1 MSDPKHK
8 LLIYFEYLLKYA
20 NDITIIADFN
30 FNIIDANDLSVQI
43 YGYSKNEF
51 LKLSFYDLIS
61 PESKVDIETQIKI
74 LNQKDFLT
82 FVTKSLKKHGSI
94 FIAEVKSSLIRL
106 DNEVYYKII
115 VKDIS
120 ERNKLEAQLFE
131 ERGQLRTI
139 IDASPA
145 SIWFKDTKNNF
156 IRVNK
161 AAAEI
166 ANKSVGEI
174 EGKSTQFIFPVE
186 SDKYYADDLEV
197 INSGIPKIGIIES
210 VTTGNSVKWVRTDKI
225 PWINAKGEIAGVIA
239 FSLDITQQKQTEQLL
254 SQESNLLSSLLD
266 NIPDRIY
273 AKDLEHRFIIY
284 NKALANRWGFNN
296 PRELVGKS
304 DFDLFP
310 YEVALKYRSEE
321 QEIIRTG
328 KSILNREESMTDSSG
343 QTHWSIVTKS
353 PFWDDNGNIIGIAGL
368 SRDITELKVA
378 AEALKASEEKYRSLF
393 NTAPL
398 GIAHINFK
406 MEITDCN
413 NMLLDILD
421 IPENES
427 LGFDFKKI
435 EDIKLKN
442 AIELAFAGSIGCYE
456 GDFQSISSHK
466 IISLKAMFSP
476 IVHEKE
482 KILSVVGIFEDI
494 SEYKQIERF
503 FFHDILNTV
512 GNLRSFADL
521 LKDNLLDNK
530 VNSSLLSDVR
540 QIAAISDK
548 VIQEIISHRSIL
560 TSGKTEIKLNLTT
573 ISTSEFIGG
582 LIRNIFQKVTE
593 VNKEI
598 IIADNFEN
606 IMIQTDQALLSRV
619 IENLIKNAIEASL
632 PGGVVTIGCQKE
644 NEQFSFGVHNQT
656 TISEEIKAKIFERS
670 FSTKGPGR
678 GIGTYSIKFLTEKYL
693 KGNVSF
699 VSTVKEGTTFKIV
712 LPINLISTNHKPSLE
727 PCKEWDNKKIIE
739 KKIASTLLKGK
750 KKPDILLVEDDE
762 ITTHVTKLFSKKVF
776 NVDSVTNGP
785 SAIEAVK
792 SKPYSAILMDI
803 HLGRGMSGLDTL
815 KIIRTIHGY
824 ENIPIIAFTAY
835 AMQGSKKDFL
845 AAGCTHYL
853 VKPFT
858 KDQLIDILNE
868 AINPN

>member
-8 LLIYFEYLLKYA
+8 LLIYFDYLLKYA

-174 EGKSTQFIFPVE
+174 EGKSTQSIFPIE
-186 SDKYYADDLEV
+186 FDKYYADDLEV

-378 AEALKASEEKYRSLF
+378 AEALKESEEKYRSLF
-393 NTAPL
+393 NTAPM
-398 GIAHINFK
+398 GIAHINYK

-413 NMLLDILD
+413 NMLLEILD
-421 IPENES
+421 IPETES
-427 LGFDFKKI
+427 LGFD
-435 EDIKLKN
+435 L
-442 AIELAFAGSIGCYE
+442 
-456 GDFQSISSHK
+456 
-466 IISLKAMFSP
+466 
-476 IVHEKE
+476 
-482 KILSVVGIFEDI
+482 
-494 SEYKQIERF
+494 
-503 FFHDILNTV
+503 
-512 GNLRSFADL
+512 
-521 LKDNLLDNK
+521 
-530 VNSSLLSDVR
+530 
-540 QIAAISDK
+540 
-548 VIQEIISHRSIL
+548 
-560 TSGKTEIKLNLTT
+560 
-573 ISTSEFIGG
+573 
-582 LIRNIFQKVTE
+582 
-593 VNKEI
+593 
-598 IIADNFEN
+598 
-606 IMIQTDQALLSRV
+606 
-619 IENLIKNAIEASL
+619 
-632 PGGVVTIGCQKE
+632 
-644 NEQFSFGVHNQT
+644 
-656 TISEEIKAKIFERS
+656 
-670 FSTKGPGR
+670 
-678 GIGTYSIKFLTEKYL
+678 
-693 KGNVSF
+693 
-699 VSTVKEGTTFKIV
+699 
-712 LPINLISTNHKPSLE
+712 
-727 PCKEWDNKKIIE
+727 
-739 KKIASTLLKGK
+739 
-750 KKPDILLVEDDE
+750 
-762 ITTHVTKLFSKKVF
+762 
-776 NVDSVTNGP
+776 
-785 SAIEAVK
+785 
-792 SKPYSAILMDI
+792 
-803 HLGRGMSGLDTL
+803 
-815 KIIRTIHGY
+815 
-824 ENIPIIAFTAY
+824 
-835 AMQGSKKDFL
+835 
-845 AAGCTHYL
+845 
-853 VKPFT
+853 
-858 KDQLIDILNE
+858 
-868 AINPN
+868 